1 MKMKGSP
8 ENGQKGVVEA
18 VKAASRKVLTSVSHA
33 VSSIGR
39 NRKAALACAAVAV
52 ALVAGGTA
60 VAVSVSQ
67 GAMGERPEASA
78 VVPGAEADL
87 PEQGSVSVAL
97 DVTADGYTDE
107 SSPLVLTVSGTSES
121 GDKVDFAHAVTPAE
135 VSGGTASVDLDP
147 GTYTVG
153 WVSPINADGSVYR
166 VPEKSELKVD
176 APAASPDSDA
186 DPAANDPGFPPD
198 TAPEDTASDTTAADP
213 STGGGKTDDDATEA
227 EKPSVDAV
235 LEPVPA
241 DQVTKEDLDKIK
253 DELADAVGKGDDT
266 LTGDKGTSAT
276 DTADKNA
283 GNAPASKTD
292 DQKTAEGAEKPE
304 EQKPADGGQTNPD
317 QPASSGGQAS
327 GNTEGNTSSGGS
339 AGGNTSSG
347 GTTKPAHSHSWVTK
361 QVQVGTK
368 QVQVGTKQVQ
378 VGTEPIYENKQV
390 QVGTKYVYVTSD
402 GKEFYDSSVED
413 YCASMLR
420 DHGVLVHYWDEPRP
434 IYETQKVQ
442 VGTKPI
448 YETQPVYE
456 NQPVYETRTVCS
468 SCGATK

>member
-1 MKMKGSP
+1 MKD
-8 ENGQKGVVEA
+8 EA
-18 VKAASRKVLTSVSHA
+18 KPVSEDGKETSKQAFPSH
-33 VSSIGR
+33 
-39 NRKAALACAAVAV
+39 KMALVCGAVAV
-52 ALVAGGTA
+52 ALIAGGTA

-67 GAMGERPEASA
+67 GAMGSGLETAT
-78 VVPGAEADL
+78 VVPGAEAEL
-87 PEQGSVSVAL
+87 PEQGSVVVPLNVVAN
-97 DVTADGYTDE
+97 GYTDE
-107 SSPLVLTVSGTSES
+107 SSPLVATVSGTSDA
-121 GDKVDFAHAVTPAE
+121 GDEVDFAHAVTPEE
-135 VSGGTASVDLDP
+135 VSGGTASLDLDP

-153 WVSPINADGSVYR
+153 WVSPINVDGSVYK
-166 VPEKSELKVD
+166 VPEKTEITVAAPAADSPDGSEASSESD
-176 APAASPDSDA
+176 APAGSATSDA
-186 DPAANDPGFPPD
+186 ASSDQSPEGSAAYSFDG
-198 TAPEDTASDTTAADP
+198 AS
-213 STGGGKTDDDATEA
+213 ATQPTI
-227 EKPSVDAV
+227 PSVDAT

-283 GNAPASKTD
+283 GNAPASKPD
-292 DQKTAEGAEKPE
+292 DQKPAEGAEKPE